1 MRTILTLLFCFSA
14 LSTFSQSPL
23 QEYEELTDSKP
34 INQSLWDK
42 TPKGIHLSWGN
53 IDIRYNKFN
62 VPTKS
67 QLSSSW
73 QGSAWKGE
81 RVNAQFV
88 LWTTEDISALSYKV
102 SDLKNSNGVTI
113 PADRISGGF
122 VRYVMTDELNKER
135 TSGCGLRPNKAEWD
149 SSLVAD
155 VIDLNQ
161 SLPIKAK
168 TVRPVWIT
176 IQTPQHIPAG
186 IYKGEI
192 TVYINGQ
199 SHNKRLPFSLKVL
212 NHQLPSPS
220 DWKFHLDLWQNPFA
234 VARYY
239 QTNLWTK
246 EHFAAMEG
254 VMKPLANAGQK
265 VITTSIMHK
274 PWNGQTYDYFESM
287 ITWTK
292 KVDGTWQFEFDVF
305 DKWVE
310 FMMGLG
316 IDKQINC
323 YSMVPWALSFQYFDQ
338 ATNRM
343 QTIKTKPGEQAY
355 NDMWLALLR
364 SFAKHLKSKGW
375 FDKTVIAMDERPL
388 KDMQLVEDLIKK
400 ADSGFKLSLAGLYY
414 DEIDK
419 EIYDYCLSTDQ
430 VFPTDALKRRKEEGK
445 ISTYYTYCADTKPN
459 TFTFSEPAE
468 AAWIGIYASALD
480 LDGYL
485 RWAYNSWTETPL
497 TDSRF
502 ITWAAGDTYLV
513 YPGFRSSI
521 RFERLIEGIQYY
533 EKIKILKESFKKEN
547 NTKKL
552 KQIDA
557 MLSDFSLNNL
567 SKKSS
572 SEAVNTI
579 RKTLNSL

>member
-1 MRTILTLLFCFSA
+1 MRTILTILSCF
-14 LSTFSQSPL
+14 LSLASFAQYPL
-23 QEYEELTDSKP
+23 HEYEELTDSKP
-34 INQSLWDK
+34 VNNELWNK
-42 TPKGIHLSWGN
+42 AEKGVHLSWGN
-53 IDIRYNKFN
+53 TDIRYNKFN
-62 VPTKS
+62 VPSRS
-67 QLSSSW
+67 QLKSSW
-73 QGSAWKGE
+73 QDIAWKGE

-88 LWTTEDISALSYKV
+88 LWTTKDISALSYKV
-102 SDLKNSNGVTI
+102 SDMKSTNGAII
-113 PADRISGGF
+113 PADQVSGGF

-135 TSGCGLRPNKAEWD
+135 TSGCGLRPDRTKWD

-155 VIDLNQ
+155 VIDINQ

-192 TVYINGQ
+192 TVFVDGQ
-199 SHNKRLPFSLKVL
+199 PLNKRLPFSLKVL

-239 QTNLWTK
+239 QTGLWTK

-265 VITTSIMHK
+265 VITASIMHK

-287 ITWTK
+287 VTWTK
-292 KVDGTWQFEFDVF
+292 KIDGSWYFEFDVF
-305 DKWVE
+305 DQWVE

-343 QTIKTKPGEQAY
+343 QTIKTKPGEQDY
-355 NDMWLALLR
+355 DDMWLALLT
-364 SFAKHLKSKGW
+364 SFAKHLKEKGW

-388 KDMQLVEDLIKK
+388 KDMQQVEHLIKK
-400 ADSGFKLSLAGLYY
+400 ADPDFKLSLAGLYY

-419 EIYDYCLSTDQ
+419 EVYDYCLSTDQ

-468 AAWIGIYASALD
+468 AAWIGIYASALN

-502 ITWAAGDTYLV
+502 VTWAAGDTYIV

-533 EKIKILKESFKKEN
+533 EKIRILKEN
-547 NTKKL
+547 YTKKGDNKKL
-552 KQIDA
+552 MQIEK
-557 MLSDFSLNNL
+557 MLSGFKLNTL
-567 SKKSS
+567 SKQPAA
-572 SEAVNTI
+572 EAVNAM
-579 RKTLNSL
+579 RKILNSL